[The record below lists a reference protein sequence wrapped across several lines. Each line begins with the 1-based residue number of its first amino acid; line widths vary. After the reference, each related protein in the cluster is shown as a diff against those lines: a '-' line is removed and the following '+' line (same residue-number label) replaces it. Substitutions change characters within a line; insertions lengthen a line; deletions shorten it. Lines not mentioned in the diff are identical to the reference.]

1 MVRVC
6 DLRKTAGLVLVFVAL
21 MAAQPVPAADDPAS
35 RQAERQT
42 TQPLNNKPFWDEV
55 RKGQNPNQVTQVR
68 GIETN
73 VLVQSRGETWRQLR
87 PWMGLIG
94 GAIIAF
100 ALLGLAGYYAW
111 RGPIGLHEKP
121 SGRFI
126 QRFSVV
132 DRLAQKEVA
141 ISFVTLALTG
151 LVITF
156 GKYVLLP
163 VLGYTLFSWLAI
175 FAKNLHNFMAPVF
188 IVTLPLLIV
197 LFLRDNLPKMYDLD
211 WIKVFGGMLSK
222 HAKEVPSGRFNAG
235 EKALFWSLVCFF
247 SVLLCISGV
256 VLLFP
261 NFDQGRS
268 LMQSANVVHAVC
280 ALLAIA
286 MACFHIYLGT
296 IGMKGAYDAMRT
308 GYVDETWAKEHHE
321 IWYEEIKA
329 GKSRQHFA
337 DDVPPDVKTRV
348 EQAIKAA

>member
-1 MVRVC
+1 MYRAC
-6 DLRKTAGLVLVFVAL
+6 DLRKAAGAFVLLALTAAHP
-21 MAAQPVPAADDPAS
+21 APAADDAAS
-35 RQAERQT
+35 RQAERQV

-55 RKGQNPNQVTQVR
+55 RKGSNPNQVTQVR
-68 GIETN
+68 GIETD

-87 PWMGLIG
+87 PWMSLIG
-94 GAIIAF
+94 GAIIAL

-111 RGPIGLHEKP
+111 RGPIGLHGKP

-126 QRFSVV
+126 ERFSVLE
-132 DRLAQKEVA
+132 RFAHWGVA
-141 ISFVTLALTG
+141 ISFVTLGLTG
-151 LVITF
+151 IVITF
-156 GKYVLLP
+156 GKYILLP

-175 FAKNLHNFMAPVF
+175 VSKNLHNFMAPVF
-188 IVTLPLLIV
+188 IVTLPLVIV
-197 LFLRDNLPKMYDLD
+197 LFFRDNLPKMYDLD
-211 WIKVFGGMLSK
+211 WLKTFGGMLSK
-222 HAKEVPSGRFNAG
+222 SGREVPSGRFNAG
-235 EKALFWSLVCFF
+235 EKALFWSMVCFF
-247 SVLLCISGV
+247 SVLLCISGA

-268 LMQSANVVHAVC
+268 LMQSANVVHVVC

-321 IWYEEIKA
+321 IWYQEVKA
-329 GKSRQHFA
+329 GQSRQHA
-337 DDVPPDVKTRV
+337 VDDVPVDVKARV